1 MTKYI
6 RTVLAALLLL
16 TAMASPA
23 LAKGLSVEQAT
34 TAAKKLFKDFP
45 FEVISVKQ
53 SAVKGL
59 WEAALVLEGR
69 YRIMYL
75 DNSGK
80 IAIFPGAETQGHM
93 IDLNRMAS
101 LTNEATQ
108 TLGQVDFKDLP
119 LKGAMVIGSK
129 KAKIQVA
136 VFDDPY

>member
-1 MTKYI
+1 MTKHI
-6 RTVLAALLLL
+6 RALLAALLLL
-16 TAMASPA
+16 ALIASPA
-23 LAKGLSVEQAT
+23 MAKDMTVEKAT
-34 TAAKKLFKDFP
+34 AAAKKLFKDFP

-69 YRIMYL
+69 YRILYL
-75 DNSGK
+75 DTSGK
-80 IAIFPGAETQGHM
+80 IAILPGQETQGHM

-108 TLGQVDFKDLP
+108 TLGKVDFKALP
-119 LKGAMVIGSK
+119 LKDAIVVGNK

>member
-1 MTKYI
+1 MTKHI
-6 RTVLAALLLL
+6 RALLAAFLLL
-16 TAMASPA
+16 ASMASPA
-23 LAKGLSVEQAT
+23 LAKDMSVEQAQK
-34 TAAKKLFKDFP
+34 AAKKLFKDFP

-59 WEAALVLEGR
+59 WEASLILEGR
-69 YRIMYL
+69 YRILYL
-75 DNSGK
+75 DNSGN
-80 IAIFPGAETQGHM
+80 IAILPGAETQGHM

-108 TLGQVDFKDLP
+108 KLGIIDFSTLP
-119 LKGAMVIGSK
+119 LKDAIVMGSK